1 MEKDLEYYKK
11 ELEKFLKE
19 QKEVRKLMFKIVLFF
34 DENPDSRKKFDNFTL
49 PPHWD
54 KDLI

>member
-1 MEKDLEYYKK
+1 MEKDLDYYKK

-19 QKEVRKLMFKIVLFF
+19 QREVRKLMFKIVLFF

-49 PPHWD
+49 PLHWD

>member
-11 ELEKFLKE
+11 EMEKFLEE

-34 DENPDSRKKFDNFTL
+34 DEHPDSRKKFDDFKL
-49 PPHWD
+49 PQHLD